1 MIQINVR
8 FFDFYVFRGNGANRS
23 DAINFFNEEK
33 NRKQFTNENFLKSIN
48 RTCKIKYNRLLG
60 E

>member
-33 NRKQFTNENFLKSIN
+33 IGNNLQM
-48 RTCKIKYNRLLG
+48 KIS
-60 E
+60 